1 MGVRPQ
7 ESDRRQDGRI
17 GKGEA
22 PPGKR
27 RGLGIE
33 RVNMR
38 IVFQTPGFGPSEH
51 DYRWGLV
58 ESTGQL
64 NSTWSSPEAA
74 FIEAADVLDVEVA
87 TLDLVRTGPDTFEVR
102 SK

>member
-38 IVFQTPGFGPSEH
+38 IIFQTPGFGASEH
-51 DYRWGLV
+51 DYRWGLFDGA
-58 ESTGQL
+58 GQL
-64 NSTWSSPEAA
+64 QSTWSSPEAA
-74 FIEAADVLDVEVA
+74 FIEAAEALRVDAA
-87 TLDLVRTGPDTFEVR
+87 TLMLVKTGADEFDVISR
-102 SK
+102 